1 MSNFQS
7 QLTIEEQ
14 MERLTRGAVEV
25 LPREALAQKLREAQR
40 TGQPLQVKLGLD
52 PTAPELHIGHAVVLR
67 KLRAFQDL
75 GHEVTIIIGDFTA
88 LIGDP
93 TGRSETRPQL
103 TPAEVDANAKTYA
116 DQYHKVLDPAKT
128 RVRFNSEWLGKL
140 NLYEIIGLMAK
151 TTVARIMERD
161 DFTTRFRD
169 GIAIHTHEFLYP
181 ICQAYDSVVLR
192 SDVEMGGTDQKFN
205 IMMGRDLQRE
215 TRVTE
220 NPQIGLFMPLLVG
233 LDGVDKMSKSKGNH
247 VGIDE
252 PPLAMTEKLMSITDE
267 MMPQYYELCTD
278 VPLSELAVL
287 CDPAQTHPKEAKM
300 RLAKEIVAL
309 YHGEDA
315 ARESSA
321 EWERRH
327 SERQLPTDMPEF
339 DIPAELVQQIDGTHA
354 VRLAPLLVAAG
365 FTDSNGEAK
374 RLIAQGGV
382 QIDGQKAL
390 PDTSGAVSIGDG
402 AILSS
407 GRRKFARL
415 RVATSDNN

>member
-1 MSNFQS
+1 
-7 QLTIEEQ
+7 

-40 TGQPLQVKLGLD
+40 TGQPLQIKLGLD

-116 DQYHKVLDPAKT
+116 DQYHKILDPAKT

-161 DFTTRFRD
+161 DFTTRFRE
-169 GIAIHTHEFLYP
+169 GVAIHTHEFLYP

-215 TRVTE
+215 TGVTE

-233 LDGVDKMSKSKGNH
+233 LDGVEKMSKSKGNH

-252 PPLAMTEKLMSITDE
+252 PPLSMTEKLMSITDE

-278 VPLSELAVL
+278 VPLAEIALL
-287 CDPAQTHPKEAKM
+287 CDPARTHPKEAKM
-300 RLAKEIVAL
+300 RLAREIVAL
-309 YHGEDA
+309 YHGGDA

-327 SERQLPTDMPEF
+327 SERQLPTEIAEF
-339 DIPAELVQQIDGTHA
+339 SIPAEIMQQIDGAHA
-354 VRLAPLLVAAG
+354 VRLAPLLTAAG
-365 FTDSNGEAK
+365 FTESNGEAK

-390 PDTSGAVSIGDG
+390 PDLSGAVAISDG
-402 AILSS
+402 TILSS

-415 RVATSDNN
+415 RLTTSDNK